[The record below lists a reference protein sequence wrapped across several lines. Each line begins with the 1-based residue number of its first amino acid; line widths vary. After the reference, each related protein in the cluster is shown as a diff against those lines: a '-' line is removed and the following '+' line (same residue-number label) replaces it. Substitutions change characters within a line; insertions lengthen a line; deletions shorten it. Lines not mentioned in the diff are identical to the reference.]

1 MIGFTYRGKHSREFE
16 GLVVKTDNNQLVP
29 SKRFERISIPG
40 RNGQYIFEDGY
51 NNKVLEF
58 DFSLIKGSIQERRQR
73 AREIAY
79 WLSGTGDLIL
89 DGEIDKTYK
98 VVRTVSDIDLS
109 LNQVVENFKVVFEAE
124 PFQLGTFKSISVD
137 NPTNITL
144 INDGT
149 EEAETSISVTGTGD
163 VFLTLDDK
171 ILNLTGLT
179 ERITLDSKRY
189 LAYNDLKENKLD
201 LHWGDFIKIPPGS
214 SELLIT
220 GTVSNIQIEYYDTYI

>member
-1 MIGFTYRGKHSREFE
+1 MIGFAYRGKHSREFE
-16 GLVVKTDNNQLVP
+16 GLVLKTNNNQLIP
-29 SKRFERISIPG
+29 SKRFERISVPG

-51 NNKVLEF
+51 NNKILEF
-58 DFSLIKGSIQERRQR
+58 DCSLIKGNIQDRRQR

-89 DGEIDKTYK
+89 DGEDDKTYK

-109 LNQVVENFKVVFEAE
+109 LNQVIENFKVVFETE

-149 EEAETSISVTGTGD
+149 EEAETVISVTGTGD
-163 VFLTLDDK
+163 VSLTLDDK

-179 ERITLDSKRY
+179 EKITLDSKKY

-201 LHWGDFIKIPPGS
+201 LHMGDFIKIPPGS
-214 SELLIT
+214 SELLMT
-220 GTVSNIQIEYYDTYI
+220 GTVSNILIEYYDTYI